1 MLPKDDLPG
10 RILVVDDEPAIRD
23 VLAQYLRSEGF
34 DVTEAA
40 DGLAALER
48 AQADRPD
55 LIILDLTLP
64 RLSGLEVF
72 RRLRATGET
81 PVIMLTAR
89 VNEVDRVVGLELGA
103 DDYVG
108 KPFSPREVVARVKA
122 VLRRSRNSTEGAG
135 AERTRATTE
144 PSQRVAALEI
154 DRKGHEVRRDGEL
167 VPLTPTEFR
176 ILDVL
181 ASNLG
186 RVFSRDQLLE
196 KVAMDQSEVLDR
208 TLDRHVA
215 NLRHKIEPDPSRP
228 RYILTVIGV
237 GYKMTP
243 Q

>member
-103 DDYVG
+103 DDYIT

-122 VLRRSRNSTEGAG
+122 VLRRTHLAG
-135 AERTRATTE
+135 RWQAAGRA
-144 PSQRVAALEI
+144 
-154 DRKGHEVRRDGEL
+154 GRRRE
-167 VPLTPTEFR
+167 
-176 ILDVL
+176 
-181 ASNLG
+181 
-186 RVFSRDQLLE
+186 
-196 KVAMDQSEVLDR
+196 
-208 TLDRHVA
+208 
-215 NLRHKIEPDPSRP
+215 
-228 RYILTVIGV
+228 
-237 GYKMTP
+237 
-243 Q
+243 